1 MFCAAVA
8 QAGDYHRGQT
18 LICGE
23 CHGGDRGRLD
33 GQASTINALCLGC
46 HDGSTRAADVVG
58 QNSGRYPTDVR
69 QAGCLNELGVGAE
82 STGHTLG
89 STAVAPG
96 SSPPWSAAS
105 DGGLHCLHCHE
116 AHGNS
121 AYRNLRTHPGNA
133 VDRPVLVTYNAGAPG
148 MNDLRQ
154 QVFERRA
161 RSYDERDV
169 DFNEPDRSNSAYA
182 AFCAGCHDRLHGVPG
197 DAATVGGSRSGRSFA
212 GFARHPTAGVN
223 IGDGQGDMAAQL
235 ATLAARRNRVKVA
248 SETGAWDP
256 PARGA
261 TPSCMSCHKAHGNQN
276 AFGLIYRSGRG
287 ALTEEGDGGGR
298 ALESLCGQ
306 CHGEPAAVRED
317 QSGVPLALGR

>member
-133 VDRPVLVTYNAGAPG
+133 VDRPVLVTYNAGARHERPAPASVRAARS
-148 MNDLRQ
+148 L
-154 QVFERRA
+154 VRRA
-161 RSYDERDV
+161 GHRLQR
-169 DFNEPDRSNSAYA
+169 
-182 AFCAGCHDRLHGVPG
+182 AG
-197 DAATVGGSRSGRSFA
+197 
-212 GFARHPTAGVN
+212 
-223 IGDGQGDMAAQL
+223 
-235 ATLAARRNRVKVA
+235 
-248 SETGAWDP
+248 P
-256 PARGA
+256 PA
-261 TPSCMSCHKAHGNQN
+261 TPPTYV
-276 AFGLIYRSGRG
+276 LRR
-287 ALTEEGDGGGR
+287 LPR
-298 ALESLCGQ
+298 
-306 CHGEPAAVRED
+306 PAA
-317 QSGVPLALGR
+317 